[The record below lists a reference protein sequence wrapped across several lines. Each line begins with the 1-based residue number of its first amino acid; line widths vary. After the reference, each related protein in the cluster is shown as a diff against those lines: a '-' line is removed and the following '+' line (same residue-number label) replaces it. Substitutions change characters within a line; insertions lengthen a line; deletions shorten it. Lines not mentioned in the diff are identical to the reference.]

1 MTKTYIFIVL
11 FFNFQFTFLFAQE
24 QQNIN
29 KLKDTLKLESYDPL
43 RAAKASFYSAIVP
56 GLGQIYNKKYW
67 KVPIVYGAIGTSLYF
82 YSDSKKKY
90 TFFRDEYKKRL
101 EGYKSESE
109 YINKLTDSQLISAQK
124 TYQRNKDFSALF
136 VLGFYVLN
144 IIDANVDASLS
155 QFNVNDKLSLTPSS
169 ISNSINTSKA
179 NFGVSCFY
187 TF

>member
-1 MTKTYIFIVL
+1 MTKKYIFIVL
-11 FFNFQFTFLFAQE
+11 FLNFKFTFLFAQE

-29 KLKDTLKLESYDPL
+29 KLKDTLKSVPYDPL

-67 KVPIVYGAIGTSLYF
+67 KVPIVYGAIGISLYY
-82 YSDSKKKY
+82 YSDSQKKY
-90 TFFRDEYKKRL
+90 NIYRNEYKKRL

-109 YINKLTDSQLISAQK
+109 YLNKLTDDQIIFAQK
-124 TYQRNKDFSALF
+124 TYQKNKDFSALF

-155 QFNVNDKLSLTPSS
+155 QFNVNDKLSFSPS
-169 ISNSINTSKA
+169 INNSINTSDTNLGFK
-179 NFGVSCFY
+179 CFY
-187 TF
+187 SF